1 LPLYKPTSTTTF
13 MSYGKY
19 YLLFFSFCTHF
30 CLLGQNA
37 VGIGTS
43 DPRVTLEVAGDAI
56 TRNGIEI
63 GVIDDMVDADTSTF
77 LVQEGASN
85 KLKTLD
91 VSNPTGTALG
101 YIQEYIIE
109 NPNEDWIFDLNTNIS
124 ATDFV
129 VNTISAYYNR
139 ELDID
144 GYATVPNFSAY
155 IQGGTWHLTADFPS
169 ANNLYDNEIG
179 TWTITT
185 LIYSR
190 DLSKQLGTITIPMA
204 NGSTNSATN
213 PIID

>member
-1 LPLYKPTSTTTF
+1 MKHFYPNLQLVAFTTF
-13 MSYGKY
+13 FHSIVPV
-19 YLLFFSFCTHF
+19 
-30 CLLGQNA
+30 LGQTTG
-37 VGIGTS
+37 VGIGTTN
-43 DPRVTLEVAGDAI
+43 PRVKLEVAGDAYL
-56 TRNGIEI
+56 RDGVDI
-63 GVIDDMVDADTSTF
+63 GVIDNMEDGDASTF
-77 LVQEGASN
+77 LVQEGLN
-85 KLKTLD
+85 DKIKTLD

-109 NPNEDWIFDLNTNIS
+109 NPNEDWIYDLNTNIS

-129 VNTISAYYNR
+129 VNTISAYYDK

-144 GYATVPNFSAY
+144 AYATVPNFSAY

-169 ANNLYDNEIG
+169 ANNLYNNEIG

-204 NGSTNSATN
+204 GSSTGSRAT
-213 PIID
+213 PIIN

>member
-1 LPLYKPTSTTTF
+1 MKHFYPNLQLVAFTTF
-13 MSYGKY
+13 FLSIVPV
-19 YLLFFSFCTHF
+19 
-30 CLLGQNA
+30 LGQTTG
-37 VGIGTS
+37 VGIGTTN
-43 DPRVTLEVAGDAI
+43 PRVKLEVAGDAYL
-56 TRNGIEI
+56 RDGVDI
-63 GVIDDMVDADTSTF
+63 GVIDNMEDGDASTF
-77 LVQEGASN
+77 LVQEGLN
-85 KLKTLD
+85 DKIKTLD

-109 NPNEDWIFDLNTNIS
+109 NPNEDWIYDLNTNIS

-129 VNTISAYYNR
+129 VNTISAYYDK

-144 GYATVPNFSAY
+144 AYATVPNFSAY

-204 NGSTNSATN
+204 GSSTGSRAT
-213 PIID
+213 PIIN

>member
-1 LPLYKPTSTTTF
+1 MF
-13 MSYGKY
+13 YGKY
-19 YLLFFSFCTHF
+19 YLLFFISCSPF
-30 CLLGQNA
+30 CLLGQKA

-43 DPRVTLEVAGDAI
+43 NPRVTLEVAGDAI
-56 TRNGIEI
+56 TRDGIEI

-77 LVQEGASN
+77 LVQEDASN

-109 NPNEDWIFDLNTNIS
+109 NPNEDWVLNLDTNIS
-124 ATDFV
+124 ATEFV

-155 IQGGTWHLTADFPS
+155 IQDGTWRLTADFPS

-190 DLSKQLGTITIPMA
+190 DLSKQLGTITIPMN
-204 NGSTNSATN
+204 NGSEGSHAN

>member
-1 LPLYKPTSTTTF
+1 MF
-13 MSYGKY
+13 YGKY
-19 YLLFFSFCTHF
+19 YLLFFISCSPF
-30 CLLGQNA
+30 CLLGQKA

-43 DPRVTLEVAGDAI
+43 NPRVTLEVAGDAI
-56 TRNGIEI
+56 TRDGIEI

-77 LVQEGASN
+77 LVQEDASN

-109 NPNEDWIFDLNTNIS
+109 NPNEDWVLNLDTNIS
-124 ATDFV
+124 ATEFV

-155 IQGGTWHLTADFPS
+155 IQDGTWRLTADFPS
-169 ANNLYDNEIG
+169 AVKSPVCSEQSNFD
-179 TWTITT
+179 
-185 LIYSR
+185 
-190 DLSKQLGTITIPMA
+190 A
-204 NGSTNSATN
+204 NFFASVNFK
-213 PIID
+213 

>member
-1 LPLYKPTSTTTF
+1 MKHFHPNLQLVAFTII
-13 MSYGKY
+13 
-19 YLLFFSFCTHF
+19 LLSIVPV
-30 CLLGQNA
+30 LGQTTG
-37 VGIGTS
+37 VGIGTTN
-43 DPRVTLEVAGDAI
+43 PRVKLEVAGDAFL
-56 TRNGIEI
+56 RDGVDI
-63 GVIDDMVDADTSTF
+63 GVIDNMEDGDASTF
-77 LVQEGASN
+77 LVQEGLN
-85 KLKTLD
+85 DKIKTLD

-109 NPNEDWIFDLNTNIS
+109 NPNEDWIYDLNTNIS

-129 VNTISAYYNR
+129 VNTISAYYDK

-144 GYATVPNFSAY
+144 AYATVPNFSAY

-204 NGSTNSATN
+204 SSSTGSRAT
-213 PIID
+213 PIIN

>member
-1 LPLYKPTSTTTF
+1 LKHFYPNLQLVAFTTF
-13 MSYGKY
+13 FHSIVPV
-19 YLLFFSFCTHF
+19 
-30 CLLGQNA
+30 LGQTTG
-37 VGIGTS
+37 VGIGTTN
-43 DPRVTLEVAGDAI
+43 PRVKLEVAGDAYL
-56 TRNGIEI
+56 RDGVDI
-63 GVIDDMVDADTSTF
+63 GVIDNMEDGDASTF
-77 LVQEGASN
+77 LVQEGLN
-85 KLKTLD
+85 DKIKTLD

-109 NPNEDWIFDLNTNIS
+109 NPNEDWIYDLNTNIS

-129 VNTISAYYNR
+129 VNTISAYYDK

-144 GYATVPNFSAY
+144 AYATVPNFSAY

-169 ANNLYDNEIG
+169 ANNLYNNEIG

-204 NGSTNSATN
+204 GSSTGSRAT
-213 PIID
+213 PIIN

>member
-1 LPLYKPTSTTTF
+1 LKHFYPNLQLVAFTI
-13 MSYGKY
+13 
-19 YLLFFSFCTHF
+19 FFLSIVPV
-30 CLLGQNA
+30 LGQTTG
-37 VGIGTS
+37 VGIGTTN
-43 DPRVTLEVAGDAI
+43 PRVKLEVAGDAYL
-56 TRNGIEI
+56 RDGVDI
-63 GVIDDMVDADTSTF
+63 GVIDNMEDGDASTF
-77 LVQEGASN
+77 LVQEGLN
-85 KLKTLD
+85 DKIKTLD

-109 NPNEDWIFDLNTNIS
+109 NPNEDWIYDLNTNIS

-129 VNTISAYYNR
+129 VNTISAYYDK

-144 GYATVPNFSAY
+144 AYATVPNFSAY

-169 ANNLYDNEIG
+169 ANNLYNNEIG

-204 NGSTNSATN
+204 GSSTGSRAT
-213 PIID
+213 PIIN